1 MLTDSVK
8 KNALLLKRNSLQ
20 DLLNHTLKQYHI
32 EDSKIEI
39 DFGIPIV
46 FWDLEPDNSN
56 DEYQAL
62 QSFALQH
69 FECSVLPIGYTSQYH
84 RLALHPVFNARPT
97 PLWLLS
103 HLLFWGYC
111 LSKNISADDPLP
123 FPWRKERVMEW
134 LKQKHFIFDLKHLKK
149 AHESNHK
156 ILVLP
161 ALSIVY

>member
-8 KNALLLKRNSLQ
+8 KNSLLLKRNSLQ
-20 DLLNHTLKQYHI
+20 DLLNKTLKQYHI
-32 EDSKIEI
+32 EDPKIEI

-46 FWDLEPDNSN
+46 FLSLEFENSI
-56 DEYQAL
+56 DEYKTL
-62 QSFALQH
+62 HSFALQH
-69 FECSVLPIGYTSQYH
+69 FECSVLPIGYNSQYH
-84 RLALHPVFNARPT
+84 RLILHPVFNARPT

-123 FPWRKERVMEW
+123 YPWRKERLMEW
-134 LKQKHFIFDLKHLKK
+134 LKQKHFISNFKYLKK
-149 AHESNHK
+149 AHELNYK
-156 ILVLP
+156 ILFLP